1 MKSPASYQS
10 GVSRLLAINVL
21 WLGLACGP
29 AWADAPGVGLTA
41 RFEVDFLRF
50 IIDHHYS
57 ALRMTELAA
66 GTDATRDPVVPGPAE
81 GTSPTPG
88 YAATPAKAVADDIQ
102 SMARMENRMQREEI
116 QTALR
121 YLREWYQLDQQ
132 PSVDARGRRQIGIL
146 EGASRGADFEHL
158 FLEVMSR
165 HHYTATTRANECL
178 VASDLKHKDL
188 MRYCSGIQHAQLAGI
203 DEMRNMLCKRFQIC
217 DYQPLRGLKG
227 VHSGSHAERHGDDG
241 D

>member
-1 MKSPASYQS
+1 MNHLHYSKGRA
-10 GVSRLLAINVL
+10 SRLFAFAALAL
-21 WLGLACGP
+21 MLAWGP
-29 AWADAPGVGLTA
+29 ARADAPGVGLTA

-66 GTDATRDPVVPGPAE
+66 GTDAQRDPTVPGPTE

-88 YAATPAKAVADDIQ
+88 YPATPAKAVADDIR

-116 QTALR
+116 QTAQR
-121 YLREWYQLDQQ
+121 YLREWYHLDHQ
-132 PSVDARGRRQIGIL
+132 PSVDARGRRQIQIL
-146 EGASRGADFEHL
+146 ESASRGADFEHL

-165 HHYTATTRANECL
+165 HHYTATARANECQ
-178 VASDLKHKDL
+178 VAIDLKHKEL
-188 MRYCSGIQHAQLAGI
+188 MRYCRGIQHAQLSGI
-203 DEMRNMLCKRFQIC
+203 DEMRNMLCERFQIC

-227 VHSGSHAERHGDDG
+227 VHSGSHAERPGDADE
-241 D
+241 